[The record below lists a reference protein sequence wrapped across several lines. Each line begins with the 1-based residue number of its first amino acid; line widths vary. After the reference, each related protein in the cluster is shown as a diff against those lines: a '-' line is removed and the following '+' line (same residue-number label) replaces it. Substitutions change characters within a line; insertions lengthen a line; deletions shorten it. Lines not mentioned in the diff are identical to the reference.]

1 MGWMQKLYDTYEA
14 CQSLVG
20 VREGEKQPLMPIY
33 HTTQQAQVEAVIDT
47 NGNWRGARVLAD
59 KNERTTLIPCTEK
72 SAGVANGRAP
82 HPLFDKLKYIASD
95 YLNYRTPKVNEFPD
109 YLEQLSGWCTSPFAN
124 PKVCAVLKYLKK
136 GTLITDLIHSGVL
149 YADAEGRLPESWA
162 GPKENTP
169 LIFKVC
175 PNDQADAFVRFQVVQ
190 ADGAE
195 DANSRLWDDKTVWQS
210 FINYQNSLPSNQDI
224 CYVLGKKIPV
234 STVSPKY
241 IRNSKDLTK
250 LISSNLDTKGY
261 IVSRGRFETPEQAFC
276 IGQET
281 TEKAHAALKWLISK
295 QAYVNG
301 NQVILAWKTDGG
313 PVIDPC
319 RSSLETVFGWESKA
333 ANPDFNAPFG
343 APEPEPSPIT
353 TKEEFAA
360 RFRKAL
366 AGYGGNLEGWEDA
379 CILGLDSATE
389 GRLSVFYYRE
399 LRAEDLV
406 RRVKSWHETC
416 SWLLHGFW
424 PGSQNSEKPRPFP
437 YEGAPAPKDIV
448 KAAYGS
454 RVDEKLSKS
463 AVQRLLPCIVD
474 GARLPEDLMR
484 CAARRASNPVAAES
498 ESEARKTLETACA
511 LVRKYYNDRQ
521 NHPTI
526 KDGKYKERWK
536 MQLNPEEK
544 DRSYLYGRLLAIA
557 EVIEYSSYD
566 TEEKKGKRQTNAER
580 MMETFSQRPFTTWPL
595 LYKKVLPYEGKIPI
609 RLRNY
614 YKKMI
619 GNICDVIENADYQNN
634 KALDGLFLLGYFCQ
648 RQVLFTKQTPTQNE
662 SEQTEDKGEEIE

>member
-72 SAGVANGRAP
+72 SASRTSGPVP
-82 HPLFDKLKYIASD
+82 HPLFDSLKYIAGD
-95 YLNYRTPKVNEFPD
+95 YGCYRNPNDSCFAE
-109 YLEQLSGWCTSPFAN
+109 YREQLSGWCTSPFSH
-124 PKVCAVLKYLKK
+124 PKVRAVLDYLKK
-136 GTLITDLIHSGVL
+136 STLMADLIRSNVL
-149 YADAEGRLPESWA
+149 SLDEEGHMPETWE
-162 GPKENTP
+162 GEKEDTP
-169 LIFKVC
+169 PIFKVC
-175 PNDQADAFVRFQVVQ
+175 AKDQAGAFVRFQVVR

-195 DANSRLWDDKTVWQS
+195 DTQSRLWEDKTVWQS
-210 FINYQNSLPSNQDI
+210 FIDYQNSLQTDRDF
-224 CYVLGKKIPV
+224 CYVLGKEMPT
-234 STVSPKY
+234 SSVSPRF
-241 IRNSKDLTK
+241 IRRPGDGAK
-250 LISSNLDTKGY
+250 LISSNDSSGFTY
-261 IVSRGRFETPEQAFC
+261 RGRFETPEQAFC
-276 IGQET
+276 VGRET

-301 NQVILAWKTDGG
+301 DQVILAWRTDGG

-319 RSSLETVFGWESKA
+319 GGSLETVSDWESKA
-333 ANPDFNAPFG
+333 ADPDSDALFC
-343 APEPEPSPIT
+343 APEPEPAPIT

-366 AGYGGNLEGWEDA
+366 AGYGEHLKGWEDA
-379 CILGLDSATE
+379 CVLGLDSATP

-399 LRAEDLV
+399 LQAEDLV
-406 RRVKSWHETC
+406 RRVKSWHKTC
-416 SWLLHGFW
+416 RWLLHGFW
-424 PGSQNSEKPRPFP
+424 PGAQDSEKPRPFP

-454 RVDEKLSKS
+454 HVDDKLSKS

-511 LVRKYYNDRQ
+511 LIRKYYNDRW
-521 NHPTI
+521 NHQTI
-526 KDGKYKERWK
+526 KDENYREVWT
-536 MQLNPEEK
+536 MALNPEET
-544 DRSYLYGRLLAIA
+544 DRNYLFGRALAYA
-557 EVIEYSSYD
+557 QQIENYSLSLAG
-566 TEEKKGKRQTNAER
+566 ENRSTNAER
-580 MMETFSQRPFTTWPL
+580 MQAAFSRHPAKTWET
-595 LYKKVLPYEGKIPI
+595 LYHALLPYLQKLGSRGTRYREELNEVISKI
-609 RLRNY
+609 
-614 YKKMI
+614 
-619 GNICDVIENADYQNN
+619 GE
-634 KALDGLFLLGYFCQ
+634 DGFSNVPLAEIYLLGYASQMQKFYEE
-648 RQVLFTKQTPTQNE
+648 KQENSRKKADKNLISNE
-662 SEQTEDKGEEIE
+662 GEENE